1 MYLLTGASMSTSEQ
15 SGEFQAS
22 SVGQGRR
29 KADEIGESGRRLD
42 PDAATLALG
51 SPLGTDQRHL
61 QSRHHGVA
69 RSTSSQHP
77 VRGDHR
83 EAAREQ
89 LPVDAEWK
97 RPFLPHISVIF
108 VTKIKTSTIIIGRR
122 FQRTRTR
129 IIVIQKTKTK

>member
-51 SPLGTDQRHL
+51 PPLGTDQRHL
-61 QSRHHGVA
+61 QLRHHGVA

-97 RPFLPHISVIF
+97 RPFLPYISVIF
-108 VTKIKTSTIIIGRR
+108 VIKLKRELELSVV
-122 FQRTRTR
+122 QRTRTR